1 MRGDP
6 SAGGQDEEKVMEV
19 LENRKR
25 EPLIRRRTLVA
36 VAAGLVAIVFAV
48 ALPRMH
54 ARAAVDRETRELAVR
69 TVSVVRPKHG
79 EASHELV
86 LPAEVRPLSDAPIYA
101 RTSGYLKRWHVDI
114 GAHVTSGQLL
124 AEIDTP
130 EVDQQLQQVK
140 ADLSTAEA
148 NARLAEITAQR
159 YKELLKSDS
168 VSSEDADRTNGDVE
182 AKRAML
188 DAARSNLKRLQN
200 LQSFQRIE
208 APFEGVITARNT
220 DVGALVDAGSGGAQR
235 ELFHVAATSRLRVYA
250 NVPEAYS
257 QAARPGQS
265 ADLTLAEFPGRRF
278 PATLVRTAGAIDRAS
293 RTLLVELEVD
303 NAKGELMTGSFAS
316 LHLQLPTRTDTYLL
330 PAGTLVFRSEGLRV
344 AMVKDG
350 HAVFVPIVLGRDLGT
365 EVEVLS
371 GVSPTDAVMIDP
383 ADSLVTGEE
392 VRVAA
397 DDKDAG
403 KRP

>member
-1 MRGDP
+1 
-6 SAGGQDEEKVMEV
+6 MEV
-19 LENRKR
+19 IENRKR
-25 EPLIRRRTLVA
+25 EPLVRRRTLVA
-36 VAAGLVAIVFAV
+36 VGAALAAVVLAV
-48 ALPRMH
+48 ALPRMY
-54 ARAAVDRETRELAVR
+54 ARAAVERETRELAVR
-69 TVSVVRPKHG
+69 TVSVVKPRQG
-79 EASHELV
+79 ASSHEIV
-86 LPAEVRPLSDAPIYA
+86 LPAELRPLSDAPIYA

-114 GAHVTSGQLL
+114 GAHVKAGQLL

-130 EVDQQLQQVK
+130 EIDQQLQQVK
-140 ADLSTAEA
+140 ADLGTAEA

-168 VSSEDADRTNGDVE
+168 VSSQDADRTNGDFE

-235 ELFHVAATSRLRVYA
+235 ELFHLAATSRLRVYA
-250 NVPEAYS
+250 NVPESYS

-265 ADLTLAEFPGRRF
+265 ADLILAEFPGRRF

-293 RTLLVELEVD
+293 RTLLVELEAD
-303 NAKGELMTGSFAS
+303 NSKGELMTGSFAS
-316 LHLQLPTRTDTYLL
+316 LNLRLPARTDTYLL
-330 PAGTLVFRSEGLRV
+330 PVGTLVFRSEGPRV
-344 AMVKDG
+344 AMVRDG
-350 HAVFVPIVLGRDLGT
+350 RAVFVPVVLGRDLGT

-371 GVSPTDAVMIDP
+371 GVSPTDAVMVDP
-383 ADSLVTGEE
+383 ADSLVAGEE

-397 DDKDAG
+397 DEKNPG
-403 KRP
+403 KAQ